1 MIKKGRFI
9 LKLTLRLELYTN
21 FIVVPLVVY
30 FGQLTGHYS
39 PEGQKMLNSTA
50 LIIPTFNL
58 IIATILR
65 IIILNVIMRKIN
77 SDDENTPF
85 AKIKKRLLNYPRIE
99 VIIISVRW
107 AFGLSMTFLV
117 MYYLEFAEASRAFT
131 YFIDILMCG
140 TVNAV
145 ISFFTTENMISR
157 ILKTPRFAATPLP
170 AGSYS
175 PVGIQLRLLMTVI
188 AVLIIPIVIM
198 GYMVVLISSG
208 IVKID
213 KFAGH
218 LLFIVIMSLATLA
231 VVLYESTRGIRNGMK
246 MTISALEKL
255 GGNDFN
261 IDNIAML
268 DRSEIG
274 IISQYVNM
282 LAASLRNFVRKN
294 NALNEQ
300 LSQLTIKLTRN
311 AESLSQNTREEATSM
326 EEIMA
331 TTEEISSGAESA
343 TNSVE
348 DQYTAM
354 ESLIK
359 SMADLSDVMA
369 GVNSRIDS
377 VVQLSGNIE
386 STAETSGSTLN
397 AMIESLKIVSESS
410 AQMTSIIEIINDIS
424 DKINLLSLNASIE
437 AARAG
442 EAGRGFAVVADEVSK
457 LADMTANSIKDISS
471 LVQRNIDE
479 IRTGMKRIDDTV
491 ATIGSIT
498 KLVNSIN
505 AQTSDISEQMKTQ
518 HDINGKVN
526 RDAGIIKQKSDIVK
540 VAIQE
545 QKQALAEIVKAIA
558 GINESTQKTVESADA
573 MFRSAKEAD
582 SMAAELVKE

>member
-1 MIKKGRFI
+1 VI
-9 LKLTLRLELYTN
+9 LISFRWI
-21 FIVVPLVVY
+21 F
-30 FGQLTGHYS
+30 S
-39 PEGQKMLNSTA
+39 
-50 LIIPTFNL
+50 LIIIAAAQLLITTFDEYRYFTYVLLVLMSVTVNS
-58 IIATILR
+58 IISFFATE
-65 IIILNVIMRKIN
+65 NKI
-77 SDDENTPF
+77 SELM
-85 AKIKKRLLNYPRIE
+85 KYPRI
-99 VIIISVRW
+99 
-107 AFGLSMTFLV
+107 A
-117 MYYLEFAEASRAFT
+117 
-131 YFIDILMCG
+131 DI
-140 TVNAV
+140 
-145 ISFFTTENMISR
+145 
-157 ILKTPRFAATPLP
+157 PLP
-170 AGSYS
+170 AGSYKQ
-175 PVGIQLRLLMTVI
+175 VGIPTRLLMTVVTVLVI
-188 AVLIIPIVIM
+188 PLVILGYNLFLMNIGLSSHGNVATRIFAVIFLSLI
-198 GYMVVLISSG
+198 
-208 IVKID
+208 
-213 KFAGH
+213 
-218 LLFIVIMSLATLA
+218 TLA
-231 VVLYESTRGIRNGMK
+231 VVLFESTHGIRNGMK
-246 MTISALEKL
+246 MTIGALEKL

-261 IDNIAML
+261 IDNIPML

-274 IISQYVNM
+274 TISQYVNV
-282 LAASLRNFVRKN
+282 LALSLRNFVRKN

-300 LSQLTIKLTRN
+300 LSLLTVKLTSN

-348 DQYTAM
+348 EQYAAM

-359 SMADLSDVMA
+359 SMGDLSDVMA
-369 GVNSRIDS
+369 GVKSRIDS

-386 STAETSGSTLN
+386 TTAETSGSTLN

-505 AQTSDISEQMKTQ
+505 AQTSDISEQMKSQ
-518 HDINGKVN
+518 DDINGKVN

-545 QKQALAEIVKAIA
+545 QKHALAEIVRAIA